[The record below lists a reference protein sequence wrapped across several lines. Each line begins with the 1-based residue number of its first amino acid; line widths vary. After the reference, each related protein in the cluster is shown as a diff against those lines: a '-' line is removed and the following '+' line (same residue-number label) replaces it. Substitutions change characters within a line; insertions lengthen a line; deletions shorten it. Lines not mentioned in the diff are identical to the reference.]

1 MSCRRIC
8 RELVELFRFGELD
21 RRSAPHLE
29 HLAACRSCRDEV
41 GFDRELVDRLR
52 TALAQRIEHEGPS
65 GSAFAAILAR
75 AQSDEPMGWRRW
87 LRLNPSLLAERLRAA
102 SGVAVV
108 GLAVLLTAG
117 TQLEIVQAP
126 VDTSGEER
134 SSAVAAAAWSAGI
147 RAGRGVD
154 AETRN
159 GNVDTIAAAPRQVI
173 PPLAEPGLVISFFE
187 PDEEAGEPRILVTP
201 QRVGYA
207 MLGEEEPEVT
217 EPDET
222 PVRPAPPMSRV
233 DNPS

>member
-29 HLAACRSCRDEV
+29 HLATCRGCRDEV

-52 TALAQRIEHEGPS
+52 TTLAKRVEHEGPS

-75 AQSDEPMGWRRW
+75 AQSDEPSGWRRW
-87 LRLNPSLLAERLRAA
+87 LRLNPGLLAERLRAA

-108 GLAVLLTAG
+108 GLAVLLTTG
-117 TQLEIVQAP
+117 TQLAIVQTAP
-126 VDTSGEER
+126 VDAGGEER

-154 AETRN
+154 GQTRN
-159 GNVDTIAAAPRQVI
+159 GNVSSIATVPRMVI
-173 PPLAEPGLVISFFE
+173 PPIAEPGLVITFTE
-187 PDEEAGEPRILVTP
+187 PRGEEPRIIATP

-207 MLGEEEPEVT
+207 MLGEEEPAASDPT
-217 EPDET
+217 EP
-222 PVRPAPPMSRV
+222 PVVPRSPLVRV
-233 DNPS
+233 VNPS

>member
-29 HLAACRSCRDEV
+29 HLATCRNCRDEV

-52 TALAQRIEHEGPS
+52 TALARRVEHEGPS

-87 LRLNPSLLAERLRAA
+87 LRLNPGLLADRLRAA

-108 GLAVLLTAG
+108 GLAVLLSTG
-117 TQLEIVQAP
+117 TQLDIVTTPSDDRSA
-126 VDTSGEER
+126 DER
-134 SSAVAAAAWSAGI
+134 SSSVAAAAWSAGI
-147 RAGRGVD
+147 RAGRGAD

-159 GNVDTIAAAPRQVI
+159 GDIRGTSASLRQLQPPIAEEGIVIVIHEPAVDKPAVRTVASGPNYSKLGEPEPAE
-173 PPLAEPGLVISFFE
+173 AEPE
-187 PDEEAGEPRILVTP
+187 
-201 QRVGYA
+201 RV
-207 MLGEEEPEVT
+207 
-217 EPDET
+217 
-222 PVRPAPPMSRV
+222 PVVPASPLTRAE
-233 DNPS
+233 NPS

>member
-75 AQSDEPMGWRRW
+75 TQSDEPAGWRRW
-87 LRLNPSLLAERLRAA
+87 LRLNPGLLADRVRAA

-108 GLAVLLTAG
+108 GLAVLLSTG
-117 TQLEIVQAP
+117 TQLEIVQT
-126 VDTSGEER
+126 TSGGTSADER

-147 RAGRGVD
+147 RAGRGGD

-159 GNVDTIAAAPRQVI
+159 GNVDPIAAAPRQVI
-173 PPLAEPGLVISFFE
+173 PPIAEPGLVIWITE
-187 PDEEAGEPRILVTP
+187 PDEKEPRVLVAP
-201 QRVGYA
+201 QRVGYG
-207 MLGEEEPEVT
+207 MLGEEEPVVSDPAD
-217 EPDET
+217 EP
-222 PVRPAPPMSRV
+222 VVVPAPPVVRV
-233 DNPS
+233 VNPS